1 MHSTV
6 SSYSSWTSSTY
17 KRYNGEYFES
27 STGSRMGNQYS
38 SNVYFTKNYPS
49 TRACGG
55 GGGGNGCSTS
65 DSDHDN
71 NAFIRH
77 NYYYHD
83 NNNVQGQRNR
93 HYCHIERKY
102 PLNYSSSTSST
113 ISSSSSYSSNYSAD
127 SFSSASAIGTG
138 SLSQRNHYTAD
149 IDANSNGSY
158 GNSDF
163 EYDNKER
170 NLHLARSYTSK
181 PAKFTSTCTNLL
193 SRFTSK
199 LCLNDRKDLITD
211 NINYQNNGKHLIN
224 NNNNDNDYLVDYRN
238 HIYASKSANKITLR
252 PATGSNTMTNGM
264 NRNANGSFISLN
276 SSGSTSSFSSS
287 GASSIDDHNHHHS
300 HYRLNNNYTNL
311 PPIHPKYS
319 TKYSYT
325 NNSNLINNDN
335 NCGSRY
341 SFRSP
346 LLKTSS
352 SSAITNGNHNTT
364 REHRLYNDRQLNSLT
379 TTSSTSRI
387 RTLKEN
393 SYLSYNTNYN
403 YNSSTNNRY
412 QLRYQTTSGIS
423 NNSSSKYTSDY
434 RAESSYLMKKFPTT
448 TITPYRSYLV
458 QKKSIS
464 RNYTRVFDSGF
475 DHNSSVC
482 IAILFECEC
491 DLRKV
496 KGCF

>member
-17 KRYNGEYFES
+17 KRYNGEYLELSS
-27 STGSRMGNQYS
+27 STGSKMGNQYS
-38 SNVYFTKNYPS
+38 SNVYYTKNYPS
-49 TRACGG
+49 TRVYGG
-55 GGGGNGCSTS
+55 GAGGVGNGCLKS
-65 DSDHDN
+65 DSDNDN
-71 NAFIRH
+71 NAFVKH
-77 NYYYHD
+77 NYYHYD

-113 ISSSSSYSSNYSAD
+113 ISSSSSASSNYSAD
-127 SFSSASAIGTG
+127 SFSSSSAVGTR
-138 SLSQRNHYTAD
+138 SLSQRNHYHHATD
-149 IDANSNGSY
+149 IDVNDHGTY
-158 GNSDF
+158 GNGDF
-163 EYDNKER
+163 DYDNKER

-211 NINYQNNGKHLIN
+211 NINYQNSGKHSIN
-224 NNNNDNDYLVDYRN
+224 NNNNDNDYLADYRN
-238 HIYASKSANKITLR
+238 HIYASNKYNLR
-252 PATGSNTMTNGM
+252 PTTGSNTMTNGL

-287 GASSIDDHNHHHS
+287 GASSIDDHHHHNH

-325 NNSNLINNDN
+325 SNGNLITNDT
-335 NCGSRY
+335 NCGNRY
-341 SFRSP
+341 NFRSP
-346 LLKTSS
+346 LLKTAS
-352 SSAITNGNHNTT
+352 SSAIISGNRNTT
-364 REHRLYNDRQLNSLT
+364 DDRLYNDRQLNSLT

-387 RTLKEN
+387 RTLKED

-403 YNSSTNNRY
+403 YNSSSNNRY
-412 QLRYQTTSGIS
+412 QLRYQTTSGI
-423 NNSSSKYTSDY
+423 NNSSSSKYTSEY

-482 IAILFECEC
+482 IAILF
-491 DLRKV
+491 V
-496 KGCF
+496 